1 MKHLQTLILLLA
13 LGTVSIFAQSKPEI
27 HGHRGCRGLMPENT
41 IPAFLKAID
50 EGAVWLELDVVI
62 SMDNQV
68 VVSHEH
74 YMNCATCLDSMGNP
88 ITKEQQT
95 SFNIYQMTADQV
107 RKFDCGSLP
116 YPSYPEQV
124 KMKVTKPLFAEMID
138 AVENYLKQ
146 NNLPPVG
153 YNIEIKCS
161 PAGDNLFHP
170 EPARMVDLVMEVVQ
184 SKGIAD
190 RSFIQS
196 FDIRPLQYLHK
207 IQPDM
212 RTGLLIQNVKSMKEN
227 LKELGYM
234 PTYYNPYHMLISKK
248 LIRKL
253 HKRGIQICAWT
264 VNKEKDIRKILAMG
278 VDGIITDYPNRVKA
292 LAR

>member
-1 MKHLQTLILLLA
+1 MKHLPSLFLFLT
-13 LGTVSIFAQSKPEI
+13 LGTLTSFAQTKPEI

-62 SMDNQV
+62 SKDHQV
-68 VVSHEH
+68 VISHEH
-74 YMNCATCLDSMGNP
+74 YMNSATCLDSMGNP
-88 ITKEQQT
+88 IAKDKQT
-95 SFNIYQMTADQV
+95 TFNIYQMTMDQV

-124 KMKVTKPLFAEMID
+124 KMKVTKPLFTEMID
-138 AVENYLKQ
+138 VVENYVKK

-161 PAGDNLFHP
+161 PEGDNLFHP
-170 EPARMVDLVMEVVQ
+170 EPARMVDLVMEVVR

-196 FDIRPLQYLHK
+196 FDIRPLQYLHN
-207 IQPDM
+207 IQPDI
-212 RTGLLIQNVKSMKEN
+212 RTGLLIQNVKTMKQN
-227 LKELGYM
+227 LKDLGYS
-234 PTYYNPYHMLISKK
+234 PTYYNPYHMLVSKK

-253 HKRGIQICAWT
+253 HKKNIQICAWT
-264 VNKEKDIRKILAMG
+264 VNKDKDISKMINLG

-292 LAR
+292 LIK